1 MLLCRI
7 SCELAG
13 CVHQPIVGSGQTNLS
28 HLYFSRLSLAMPAM
42 LNFFKTPTS
51 VRLVQVGP
59 CPLPLE
65 YQAATSHTG
74 RQPCRVKS
82 LYMKRFWCEP
92 QSTYLQY
99 MEVKG
104 CSLVYVACHSLLLV
118 MSTISKRKQKRSDIE
133 AYYRNESKTFWFGPL
148 KIGREAERF
157 GLVRILCIKSS
168 SFPFWPIGSGTKR
181 TNLIWSKNCRRR
193 SGTFLCNKKTYRSKQ
208 KVLIWFPYYWNES
221 KTFWFG
227 LLVFRTEAKYFDL
240 VCFLYELKQNVL
252 L

>member
-28 HLYFSRLSLAMPAM
+28 HLYFSWLSLAMPAK

-82 LYMKRFWCEP
+82 LYMKRFWLAPPLPCLIP
-92 QSTYLQY
+92 YFLHPCVQPLA
-99 MEVKG
+99 V
-104 CSLVYVACHSLLLV
+104 
-118 MSTISKRKQKRSDIE
+118 RKCGL
-133 AYYRNESKTFWFGPL
+133 GPL
-148 KIGREAERF
+148 NN
-157 GLVRILCIKSS
+157 LDDPTPYIKQYAAYHTARLRLDISYS
-168 SFPFWPIGSGTKR
+168 QRG
-181 TNLIWSKNCRRR
+181 
-193 SGTFLCNKKTYRSKQ
+193 
-208 KVLIWFPYYWNES
+208 
-221 KTFWFG
+221 
-227 LLVFRTEAKYFDL
+227 
-240 VCFLYELKQNVL
+240 
-252 L
+252 

>member
-28 HLYFSRLSLAMPAM
+28 HLYFSRLSLAMPAK

-82 LYMKRFWCEP
+82 LYMKRFWGEQHWTSSSAGVSWVAHSFWAVLNKYSPAIYTENSKLYSKMRSLRSP
-92 QSTYLQY
+92 QSRHQNNSTLYAKVVPLQSAIFIQNIFKMVPLQY
-99 MEVKG
+99 RLYSHAIYTKNNK
-104 CSLVYVACHSLLLV
+104 LY
-118 MSTISKRKQKRSDIE
+118 SKMK
-133 AYYRNESKTFWFGPL
+133 P
-148 KIGREAERF
+148 
-157 GLVRILCIKSS
+157 
-168 SFPFWPIGSGTKR
+168 P
-181 TNLIWSKNCRRR
+181 
-193 SGTFLCNKKTYRSKQ
+193 
-208 KVLIWFPYYWNES
+208 
-221 KTFWFG
+221 
-227 LLVFRTEAKYFDL
+227 
-240 VCFLYELKQNVL
+240 
-252 L
+252 

>member
-28 HLYFSRLSLAMPAM
+28 HLYFSRLSLALLAK

-82 LYMKRFWCEP
+82 LYMKRFWRQHIYEDLNESSSARPGGSQQLEISPC
-92 QSTYLQY
+92 LN
-99 MEVKG
+99 
-104 CSLVYVACHSLLLV
+104 
-118 MSTISKRKQKRSDIE
+118 SKRAASFFQSR
-133 AYYRNESKTFWFGPL
+133 WFFTRRGDFNARQDS
-148 KIGREAERF
+148 I
-157 GLVRILCIKSS
+157 VR
-168 SFPFWPIGSGTKR
+168 P
-181 TNLIWSKNCRRR
+181 
-193 SGTFLCNKKTYRSKQ
+193 FLCKAPLFCKS
-208 KVLIWFPYYWNES
+208 
-221 KTFWFG
+221 
-227 LLVFRTEAKYFDL
+227 A
-240 VCFLYELKQNVL
+240 
-252 L
+252 

>member
-28 HLYFSRLSLAMPAM
+28 HLYFSLLSLTMPAK

-82 LYMKRFWCEP
+82 LYMKRF
-92 QSTYLQY
+92 
-99 MEVKG
+99 
-104 CSLVYVACHSLLLV
+104 CSVRNKSMLLTSKLLNFRLCNSKESPLKVLALNSYSLKMILLL
-118 MSTISKRKQKRSDIE
+118 
-133 AYYRNESKTFWFGPL
+133 
-148 KIGREAERF
+148 
-157 GLVRILCIKSS
+157 
-168 SFPFWPIGSGTKR
+168 GTPSC
-181 TNLIWSKNCRRR
+181 LGCH
-193 SGTFLCNKKTYRSKQ
+193 CQ
-208 KVLIWFPYYWNES
+208 Q
-221 KTFWFG
+221 
-227 LLVFRTEAKYFDL
+227 LL
-240 VCFLYELKQNVL
+240 
-252 L
+252 